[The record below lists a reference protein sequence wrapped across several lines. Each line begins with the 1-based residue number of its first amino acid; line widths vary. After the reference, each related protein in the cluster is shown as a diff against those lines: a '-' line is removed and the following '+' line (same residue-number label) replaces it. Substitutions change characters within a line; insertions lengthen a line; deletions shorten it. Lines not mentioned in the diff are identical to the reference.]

1 MPAKLLAD
9 RGNVGEDAA
18 KELSALVHK
27 ANLLMRDLVN
37 GGFAVLV
44 KVCNTRSV
52 CSDGFAPK
60 VDVRV
65 LGEGLAC

>member
-1 MPAKLLAD
+1 
-9 RGNVGEDAA
+9 
-18 KELSALVHK
+18 VHK

-37 GGFAVLV
+37 GGFVVLV

-65 LGEGLAC
+65 LREV

>member
-1 MPAKLLAD
+1 MPAKLLVD
-9 RGNVGEDAA
+9 RGNAGEAAA
-18 KELSALVHK
+18 KELSALVYK
-27 ANLLMRDLVN
+27 GNLLMQDLVN
-37 GGFAVLV
+37 GGFVVLV

-65 LGEGLAC
+65 LREV

>member
-1 MPAKLLAD
+1 MPAKLLVD
-9 RGNVGEDAA
+9 RGNAGEDAA
-18 KELSALVHK
+18 KELSALAHK
-27 ANLLMRDLVN
+27 GNLLMQDLVN
-37 GGFAVLV
+37 GGFVVLV

-65 LGEGLAC
+65 LREV

>member
-1 MPAKLLAD
+1 MPAKLLVD
-9 RGNVGEDAA
+9 RGNTGEDAA
-18 KELSALVHK
+18 KELSALVYK
-27 ANLLMRDLVN
+27 GNLLMQDLVN
-37 GGFAVLV
+37 GGFVVLV

-65 LGEGLAC
+65 LREV

>member
-1 MPAKLLAD
+1 MPAKLLVD
-9 RGNVGEDAA
+9 RGNAGEDAA

-27 ANLLMRDLVN
+27 GNLLMQDLVN
-37 GGFAVLV
+37 GGFVVLV
-44 KVCNTRSV
+44 KVCNTHSV

-65 LGEGLAC
+65 LREV